1 MSDFDN
7 INNKN
12 SNLINYYFGLNHLIQ
27 IYLNNLLQN
36 IDNKDLKFDITS
48 NLEELETVNDFLKKL
63 TKIKINKDSKNLNII
78 LLTLYNDINNI
89 NNLILNLIIFIK
101 KINIFNEKTL
111 ISDTSKNNINNNK
124 IVIIDSYNKIESKC
138 KNRLNSIVTFYK
150 DNIVLNKENY
160 IILHNF
166 YLKNGKILNLYINS
180 VKNYLNSNVNSNVNK
195 SLKQL
200 ILYNNIINKN
210 NIIINELNQ
219 NNSIAEY
226 KKKYLSN
233 NLNQFYYLFYKNNS
247 GIITKNNTIVNKF
260 NFYVSNSRNN
270 KLNELLLQNLSIN
283 TNAKLVTDI
292 LNNKTLSHIQ
302 KIVNDLYKLD
312 MENIN
317 ITIIETHID
326 NINYNI
332 NTLLDPNYELNKD
345 MGINNNYINKTKTI
359 ITNDEYINL
368 QNTNADNS
376 TNNKYKNEFYLD
388 KFNTIYNI
396 NNFNYALKKNN
407 DYNEILLNSNYILIN
422 KVYYNQK
429 KYEFHILKHVNANNI
444 YMNFEQI
451 RLLLQNSPDYYIE
464 NYNIYKNKI
473 LIKYV
478 NDDNILN
485 LYNYK
490 ITNDYKN
497 KKQIDNLELKN
508 NIVNK
513 IKKEK
518 IKFTNQLKNENI
530 NKLIQIIVDE
540 LFIYIKNNNNIDF
553 TPELII
559 TYYSNI
565 NSMILKVKKELN
577 DNYTINLIENIEN
590 IINNI
595 YSNIITINYNIL
607 DKYYLTQL

>member
-12 SNLINYYFGLNHLIQ
+12 SNLINYYFGLNHLIH
-27 IYLNNLLQN
+27 IYLNNLSQN
-36 IDNKDLKFDITS
+36 IDNKDLKSDITL
-48 NLEELETVNDFLKKL
+48 NLEELEQINGFLKQLKN
-63 TKIKINKDSKNLNII
+63 IKINKDSINLNVI
-78 LLTLYNDINNI
+78 LLTLYNNINNI
-89 NNLILNLIIFIK
+89 NNLILNLIKFIK

-124 IVIIDSYNKIESKC
+124 IVLLDSYNKIELKC
-138 KNRLNSIVTFYK
+138 KNRLNSIITFYK
-150 DNIVLNKENY
+150 DNIILNKENY

-166 YLKNGKILNLYINS
+166 YLKNNKVLNLYINA
-180 VKNYLNSNVNSNVNK
+180 VKHYLNNDIK
-195 SLKQL
+195 KGLKQL
-200 ILYNNIINKN
+200 IIYNNIINKN
-210 NIIINELNQ
+210 NIIINNLK
-219 NNSIAEY
+219 NSSID
-226 KKKYLSN
+226 KHNKKYLSN

-247 GIITKNNTIVNKF
+247 GIVTKYNNIVNKF
-260 NFYVSNSRNN
+260 NFYVSNSTNK
-270 KLNELLLQNLSIN
+270 KLNGLFLQNLSIN
-283 TNAKLVTDI
+283 TYSKLITDI

-312 MENIN
+312 MEHIN
-317 ITIIETHID
+317 ITIVETHID
-326 NINYNI
+326 NINYNVK
-332 NTLLDPNYELNKD
+332 TLLDSNYKLNKD
-345 MGINNNYINKTKTI
+345 IGINNDYINKTKTI
-359 ITNDEYINL
+359 ITND
-368 QNTNADNS
+368 NTDIGNDNNS
-376 TNNKYKNEFYLD
+376 EFYLD
-388 KFNTIYNI
+388 GFNKIYNI

-407 DYNEILLNSNYILIN
+407 DYDEILLNSNYILIN

-429 KYEFHILKHVNANNI
+429 NYEFHILKHVNANNI

-451 RLLLQNSPDYYIE
+451 RLLLQKSPDYYIE

-478 NDDNILN
+478 NNDNIFN
-485 LYNYK
+485 LYNSK
-490 ITNDYKN
+490 ISNDYKN

-508 NIVNK
+508 NIINK

-518 IKFTNQLKNENI
+518 MEFTNQLKNKNI
-530 NKLIQIIVDE
+530 NKLIQIIIDE
-540 LFIYIKNNNNIDF
+540 LFIYIQNNNNIDF

-559 TYYSNI
+559 TYYSNV

-590 IINNI
+590 IINYI